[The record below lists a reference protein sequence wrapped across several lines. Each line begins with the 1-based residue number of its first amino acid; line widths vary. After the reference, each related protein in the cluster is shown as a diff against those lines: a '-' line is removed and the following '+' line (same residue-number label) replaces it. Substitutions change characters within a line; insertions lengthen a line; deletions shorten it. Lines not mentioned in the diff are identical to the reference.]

1 MGNHGRVNQEITRLS
16 RIQRTSGAKAGTEG
30 VFGMLGRKPRPAR
43 QRKVGDGRQLGDLI
57 SIGPAMLR
65 DFELL
70 GIRNVG
76 QLARQ
81 NPQRLYKKLSRVT
94 GQAQDICV
102 LDVFC
107 AAVAQ
112 ARNPRLPAE
121 QCQWWYWSGR
131 RKQRSQKLM
140 K

>member
-1 MGNHGRVNQEITRLS
+1 MAKTTRRL
-16 RIQRTSGAKAGTEG
+16 A
-30 VFGMLGRKPRPAR
+30 
-43 QRKVGDGRQLGDLI
+43 DLI

-70 GIRNVG
+70 GIHSVA

-81 NPQRLYKKLSRVT
+81 NPWKLYENLRRAA
-94 GQAQDICV
+94 GQHQDICV

-112 ARNPRLPAE
+112 ARNPRLDAKK
-121 QCQWWYWSGR
+121 CQWWWWS
-131 RKQRSQKLM
+131 RKRKARGNEERT
-140 K
+140 

>member
-1 MGNHGRVNQEITRLS
+1 MAKTTREL
-16 RIQRTSGAKAGTEG
+16 A
-30 VFGMLGRKPRPAR
+30 
-43 QRKVGDGRQLGDLI
+43 DLL

-70 GIRNVG
+70 GIRSVA

-81 NPQRLYKKLSRVT
+81 NPRRLYEKLVRVAR
-94 GQAQDICV
+94 QHQDICV

-112 ARNPRLPAE
+112 ARNPRLAAE
-121 QCQWWYWSGR
+121 QCQWWFWSKK
-131 RKQRSQKLM
+131 RKEIRK
-140 K
+140 